1 MTEFEQARLTY
12 LIIILVFIVCSFG
25 FYYRKNFEKISR
37 HFLSWC
43 LIFIGLVTAYGFK
56 DVLIA
61 ALFPYI
67 GHQTGETFVYSKAED
82 GHFYLQL
89 VINGEKVKFLLD
101 TGATNLVLNKKT
113 AESVGFDLNAL
124 SYNLNTYTANGISR
138 SAKILIQEIKIGTLY
153 VHDVSAM
160 VAEGDLF
167 MPLLG
172 MTFLSQFG
180 EISINGDK
188 LTLKK

>member
-89 VINGEKVKFLLD
+89 VVNGEKVKFLLD

-113 AESVGFDLNAL
+113 AERVGFDLNEL

-153 VHDVSAM
+153 ERDVSAM

>member
-56 DVLIA
+56 DVLTA

-89 VINGEKVKFLLD
+89 VVNGEKVKFLLD

-113 AESVGFDLNAL
+113 AERVGFDLNEL

-153 VHDVSAM
+153 ERDVSAM